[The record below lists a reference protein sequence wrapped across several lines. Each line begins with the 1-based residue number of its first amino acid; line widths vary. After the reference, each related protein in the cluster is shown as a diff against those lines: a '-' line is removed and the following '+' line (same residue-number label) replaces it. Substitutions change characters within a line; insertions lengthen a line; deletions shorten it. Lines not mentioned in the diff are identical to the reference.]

1 MQTNQVRDLKR
12 NFRFANISVDF
23 DIKADVGFSIV
34 GGLETYLR
42 PRVPLYDDMS
52 VLQEKLFKALK
63 PFMLVTCKIIRAES
77 SGMRLQLKHVHVE
90 DVLLDCLEE
99 VNVVVRFIFF
109 RSDQQLL

>member
-1 MQTNQVRDLKR
+1 
-12 NFRFANISVDF
+12 
-23 DIKADVGFSIV
+23 
-34 GGLETYLR
+34 
-42 PRVPLYDDMS
+42 MS

-99 VNVVVRFIFF
+99 VNVVVSIS
-109 RSDQQLL
+109 RSDPINLTVYLL